1 MSWLRGGPKSMKR
14 VIRNKKSGKFLAGD
28 GQWTTDVRA
37 ARVFPRLRVLCA
49 ALQGLDVNG
58 LESILM
64 MGEEPSGRYDIVVP
78 LPFVDLVGG
87 TRRQPGGEEGESH
100 A

>member
-1 MSWLRGGPKSMKR
+1 MKR
-14 VIRNKKSGKFLAGD
+14 VIRNKKSGKFLTGD

-37 ARVFPRLRVLCA
+37 ARVFPSLRVMCE

-64 MGEEPSGRYDIVVP
+64 MGEEASERYDIVVP
-78 LPFVDLVGG
+78 LPFVGLVGG
-87 TRRQPGGEEGESH
+87 TRRQPGGGEEEGH